1 MLYAITD
8 RSAALRLLQQYLL
21 EISYAT
27 TGLPHISIDGVSGE
41 ETTRAIRL
49 FQEQN
54 NLPVTGE
61 ADYRTWQEIF
71 RHHTYVKTIRTA
83 NPTLLSPDS
92 LPLSPRSEGSDVYLL
107 QIMLAALCDKY
118 STLPCIRANG
128 RYDPETQYAVRM
140 YQGYHG
146 MPPSGIVDLPTWE
159 ALAEEYGRIPR
170 TQTTP

>member
-8 RSAALRLLQQYLL
+8 SSAALRLLQQYLL

-27 TGLPHISIDGVSGE
+27 TGLPHIAVDGVSGE

-61 ADYRTWQEIF
+61 ADYTTWQEIY
-71 RHHTYVKTIRTA
+71 RHYTYAKAARTA

-92 LPLSPRSEGSDVYLL
+92 LPLSLRSEGSDVYLL
-107 QIMLAALCDKY
+107 QIMLATLCDKY
-118 STLPCIRANG
+118 PALPCIRASG
-128 RYDPETQYAVRM
+128 RYDPETQYTVRT
-140 YQGYHG
+140 YQSYRG
-146 MPPSGIVDLPTWE
+146 MPPSGTVDLATWE
-159 ALAEEYGRIPR
+159 ALAEEYRRLPR
-170 TQTTP
+170 K